1 VRLHKEVRCSSK
13 EVTMRLHDKEAT
25 MALHDKEATI
35 ALQGEAEEGI
45 EAVEAEVEGIEE
57 GSEEDEEAV

>member
-1 VRLHKEVRCSSK
+1 MRLHKEVRCSSK
-13 EVTMRLHDKEAT
+13 EVTMR
-25 MALHDKEATI
+25 LHDKEATI